1 MPCPS
6 MPSGMRSAALRRAGA
21 ARKAARSPQ
30 ACPRTWPARPIFG
43 RQRVG
48 RIACSQVRD
57 TRVLHMFIHAEPR
70 RVAAQD
76 GCQGLAFS
84 GDNFV
89 EKSPPPFGV
98 DRLDRVGPARKRS
111 GASPVSPMTP
121 LLESPRFPSLAPG
134 RGPGHAHDCRSNGCG
149 YICGY
154 PGNCRNQS
162 RTIGSN
168 RVALVLARWCGPPWH
183 AGRKGSIRLA
193 AQCQRVRAQ
202 RVFEAAAQLDATA
215 CGVPV
220 PLFHVKPSPG

>member
-43 RQRVG
+43 RHRVG
-48 RIACSQVRD
+48 RIACPRVRD
-57 TRVLHMFIHAEPR
+57 TRVLHMVIHAEPW

-98 DRLDRVGPARKRS
+98 DRLDRVGPARKWS

-121 LLESPRFPSLAPG
+121 LLETPRFSELGA
-134 RGPGHAHDCRSNGCG
+134 GPRPWTRSRLRVERLWVHLWISGQLQEPIPD
-149 YICGY
+149 YLLE
-154 PGNCRNQS
+154 S
-162 RTIGSN
+162 
-168 RVALVLARWCGPPWH
+168 RVALVCARWSGPPLERGPKGIYSSRSAVSARARP
-183 AGRKGSIRLA
+183 AG
-193 AQCQRVRAQ
+193 
-202 RVFEAAAQLDATA
+202 F
-215 CGVPV
+215 
-220 PLFHVKPSPG
+220 